1 MAVTIKLRRDTAS
14 NWASNNPTLAQGEP
28 GFETDTGKIKY
39 GDGTTAWNSLDYAVY
54 EDSSVDSHLNT
65 SSAGSNQV
73 LSWSGSDYTWVTQS
87 SGSSGSSS
95 ANANIEWFKL
105 NYDTT
110 GALDSISDAT
120 SGISSTN
127 IVDTS
132 GDVEVVFT
140 GYSYPPSNVIIYGY
154 SRSTNEYNIMP
165 LNKDITT
172 RKIAGGG
179 SAGSPTAHGSLGSN
193 KLTLKLREAETGASR
208 SFGETTH
215 AWIHFIL
222 YG

>member
-14 NWASNNPTLAQGEP
+14 NWTSNNPTLAEGEP

-39 GDGTTAWNSLDYAVY
+39 GDGLTAWNSLDYAVY
-54 EDSSVDSHLNT
+54 EDTSVDTHLNT

-87 SGSSGSSS
+87 SGSSSSGG
-95 ANANIEWFKL
+95 NANIEWFKL
-105 NYDTT
+105 NYTTT
-110 GALDSISDAT
+110 GLLDSISDTT
-120 SGISSTN
+120 SGVSASIIST
-127 IVDTS
+127 TG
-132 GDVEVVFT
+132 GDVEITFS
-140 GYSYPPSNVIIYGY
+140 GYSYPPSNILIYGY
-154 SRSTNEYNIMP
+154 SRATNEYVIMP

-179 SAGSPTAHGSLGSN
+179 TAGSPTVHGSMGSLT
-193 KLTLKLREAETGASR
+193 LTLKLREAETGASR
-208 SFGETTH
+208 SFGTPTH
-215 AWIHFIL
+215 AWIHFML